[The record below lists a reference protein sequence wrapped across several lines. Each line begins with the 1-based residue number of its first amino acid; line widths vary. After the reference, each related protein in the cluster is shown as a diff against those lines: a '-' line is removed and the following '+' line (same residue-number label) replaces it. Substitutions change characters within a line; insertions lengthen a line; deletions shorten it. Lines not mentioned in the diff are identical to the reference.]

1 VLSTLLQELSHEA
14 ASALRVHPAS
24 FEKDDDSN
32 FHIDFIHAASNLR
45 ARNYRIHTAERLKT
59 KLIAGKIIP
68 AIATTTAMIT
78 GSILIELYK
87 LAQGLELEKFRN
99 GFVNL
104 ALPLWVFSEP
114 TPPITIKSKDY
125 DPILMGPVKAYP
137 ETFTSW
143 DKLEVQGPATLQQ
156 VIDQLLAQHKL
167 KVNIV
172 SCGKTCLYNGY
183 LPGNKHAPR
192 LAKLV
197 HELYEEISETK
208 IIEGRRYLAIEVS
221 SEHSEEGVDMTTPV
235 IKYNF

>member
-1 VLSTLLQELSHEA
+1 VIEEA
-14 ASALRVHPAS
+14 ARAVRVRPAQ

-32 FHIDFIHAASNLR
+32 FHIDFIHCASNLR

-78 GSILIELYK
+78 GSIMIELYK
-87 LAQGLELEKFRN
+87 LAQGLELDKFRN
-99 GFVNL
+99 GFANL

-114 TPPITIKSKDY
+114 MPPVVVKTKEY

-137 ETFTSW
+137 DTFTSW
-143 DKLEVQGPATLQQ
+143 DKIEVQGPCTLKQFM
-156 VIDQLLAQHKL
+156 DQLSAQHKL

-172 SCGKTCLYNGY
+172 SVGKTCLYNGY

-192 LAKLV
+192 LEKLLQA
-197 HELYEEISETK
+197 LYEEVSESR
-208 IIEGRRYLAIEVS
+208 ILEGRHYLAVEIS
-221 SEHSEEGVDMTTPV
+221 AEHLEEGVDMATPV